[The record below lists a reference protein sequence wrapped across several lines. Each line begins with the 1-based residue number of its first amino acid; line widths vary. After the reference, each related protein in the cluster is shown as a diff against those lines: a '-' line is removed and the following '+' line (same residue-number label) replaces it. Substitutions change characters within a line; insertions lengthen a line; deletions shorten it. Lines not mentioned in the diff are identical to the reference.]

1 MSVDSTNGGGNVN
14 MMRDIGPQGDDDNEH
29 AHILGH
35 GIKPGVG
42 GQPEQRS
49 KLLLKKIGDAFAHAR
64 DKMSAGLSNFRAMTD
79 RTLAR
84 VSPFQSKSSGPT
96 PTESVRSARTNEVT
110 NDAVAG
116 NTQGHVNGVTQE
128 KLHQNMALIDKMTA
142 GDTKLPENVK
152 TMIGLS
158 PTLMAHLEKYDA
170 DGYTFHIVSDTPDN
184 RIMMEEPEF
193 GDISLS
199 QNFMGQLPLD
209 FVDALATTL
218 IEGEVDALH
227 PVPLIKE
234 GKYNKDD
241 IIDLGRAMRDPFG
254 IRESMREDES
264 GIDVHVEHG
273 KNKYQEL
280 PRVKQEL
287 SHIKSERY
295 DLTEPTMIPARVRK
309 NQDDTAFNAFM
320 PNQIN
325 KV

>member
-1 MSVDSTNGGGNVN
+1 
-14 MMRDIGPQGDDDNEH
+14 
-29 AHILGH
+29 
-35 GIKPGVG
+35 
-42 GQPEQRS
+42 
-49 KLLLKKIGDAFAHAR
+49 
-64 DKMSAGLSNFRAMTD
+64 
-79 RTLAR
+79 
-84 VSPFQSKSSGPT
+84 
-96 PTESVRSARTNEVT
+96 
-110 NDAVAG
+110 
-116 NTQGHVNGVTQE
+116 
-128 KLHQNMALIDKMTA
+128 
-142 GDTKLPENVK
+142 
-152 TMIGLS
+152 
-158 PTLMAHLEKYDA
+158 
-170 DGYTFHIVSDTPDN
+170 
-184 RIMMEEPEF
+184 MEEPEF

-254 IRESMREDES
+254 IRESMREDDS
-264 GIDVHVEHG
+264 GIDVHVEYG

-320 PNQIN
+320 PNQNN